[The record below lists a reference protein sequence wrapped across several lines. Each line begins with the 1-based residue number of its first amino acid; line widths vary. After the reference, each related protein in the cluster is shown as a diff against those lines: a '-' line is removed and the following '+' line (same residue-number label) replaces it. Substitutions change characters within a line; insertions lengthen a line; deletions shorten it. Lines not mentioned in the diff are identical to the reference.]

1 VCGCSAPRGYRK
13 DKSVNIIGLDLG
25 GTKCTVVTGAD
36 KGDPRQI
43 ARFPTKRPAETL
55 EKIFAVV
62 EEIPVGDNPIFGI
75 SAGDPMDAKKGLLL
89 GPPNM
94 PGWDN
99 VEIVREITDRFGGE
113 AYLMNDANAGALAEW
128 RFGAAKGY
136 SNIVFCTHGTGMGA
150 GLILDGRLYEGTNGS
165 AGEIGHTRLSPDGPV
180 GYGKRGSFEGW
191 CSGGG
196 IARLAKDKAKEQGG
210 KVAFNPGKI
219 EDITT
224 KDVAEAAEKGDE
236 LAREILATSGRY
248 LGRGLAM
255 IIDILN
261 PEIIVLGSLYLRC
274 GKFLEKAMRD
284 ELKKEALPQS
294 LKNCK
299 IAPAALGEQIGNYAA
314 ICVALYRM
322 GLMH

>member
-1 VCGCSAPRGYRK
+1 VQ
-13 DKSVNIIGLDLG
+13 IIGLDLG
-25 GTKCTVVTGAD
+25 GTKCTVIKGAD
-36 KGDPRQI
+36 KGKPQQI
-43 ARFPTKRPAETL
+43 ARFPTTGPAETL

-62 EEIPVGDNPIFGI
+62 EKMNPGDGPVFGI
-75 SAGDPMDAKKGLLL
+75 SAGDPMDWKKGLLL

-94 PGWDN
+94 PGWDY

-128 RFGAAKGY
+128 RYGAAKGY
-136 SNIVFCTHGTGMGA
+136 SNVVFCTHGTGMGA

-180 GYGKRGSFEGW
+180 GYGKHGAFEGW

-196 IARLAKDKAKEQGG
+196 IARYAQARAKEMKG

-224 KDVAEAAEKGDE
+224 KDVAEAAERGDK
-236 LAREILATSGRY
+236 LAKEILAISGRY
-248 LGRGLAM
+248 LGQGLGM

-261 PEIIVLGSLYLRC
+261 PEVIVLGSLYLRC
-274 GKFLEKAMRD
+274 GKFFEKTMRE

-299 IAPAALGEQIGNYAA
+299 IVPMGLGEEIGNFAA
-314 ICVALYRM
+314 ICVALYRK

>member
-1 VCGCSAPRGYRK
+1 MVQ
-13 DKSVNIIGLDLG
+13 IIGLDLG
-25 GTKCTVVTGAD
+25 GTKCTVVTGSD
-36 KGDPRQI
+36 KGKPRRI
-43 ARFPTKRPAETL
+43 ARFPTAGPAETL
-55 EKIFAVV
+55 QKIFAVV
-62 EEIPVGDNPIFGI
+62 EKIPAGRKPVFGI

-94 PGWDN
+94 PGWDC
-99 VEIVREITDRFGGE
+99 VEICKEMTDRFGGE

-196 IARLAKDKAKEQGG
+196 IARCAMLRARKLKG
-210 KVAFNPGKI
+210 KVAFNPGRI

-224 KDVAEAAEKGDE
+224 KDIAEAAEKGDK
-236 LAREILATSGRY
+236 LSREILAVSGRY
-248 LGRGLAM
+248 LGQGLAM

-261 PEIIVLGSLYLRC
+261 PEIIVLGSLYLRS
-274 GKFLEKAMRD
+274 GKFFEKAMRE

-299 IAPAALGEQIGNYAA
+299 IVPAALGEQIGDFAP
-314 ICVALYRM
+314 ICVAMYRKGM
-322 GLMH
+322 I